1 MRPFLHLGSSHLT
14 SAGEAMSTK
23 PRRSI
28 RLVRHPK
35 IDGVGVCCL
44 TMERERAFYTFVEIP
59 CEIGGRGFAVHKLGM
74 GTLYHVR
81 IGAVEDASCECLGF
95 LRHGTCRH
103 VLGLQALVQGE
114 KL

>member
-1 MRPFLHLGSSHLT
+1 
-14 SAGEAMSTK
+14 MSTPVTPPPTAK

-28 RLVRHPK
+28 RLVRHPS

-44 TMERERAFYTFVEIP
+44 TMGRERTYYTFVEIP

-81 IGAVEDASCECLGF
+81 IGSAEEDSCECLGF
-95 LRHGTCRH
+95 LRHGYCRH

-114 KL
+114 GI